1 MKLLG
6 GLGSMSMVVVGC
18 LISHLFGT
26 HLFFP
31 KIMLMDKETS
41 YNVNDIPLPNYVI
54 PIGVHRIL
62 TL

>member
-6 GLGSMSMVVVGC
+6 GLGSMSMVVVGSH
-18 LISHLFGT
+18 ISHLFGT

-31 KIMLMDKETS
+31 KIMLMHKDTS
-41 YNVNDIPLPNYVI
+41 YNANDIPLPNYVI
-54 PIGVHRIL
+54 PIAMHIIL

>member
-6 GLGSMSMVVVGC
+6 GLGSMSMVVVGSF
-18 LISHLFGT
+18 ISNLFGT

-31 KIMLMDKETS
+31 KSMFMHKDTS
-41 YNVNDIPLPNYVI
+41 YNVNDISLPNYVI
-54 PIGVHRIL
+54 PIGMHRIL

>member
-1 MKLLG
+1 MHKNTG
-6 GLGSMSMVVVGC
+6 
-18 LISHLFGT
+18 
-26 HLFFP
+26 
-31 KIMLMDKETS
+31 